1 MISWMDGSMHF
12 WLNLLY
18 IREVTS
24 RIYQFWCWNMQHFID
39 AQVRYSELEGKQV
52 QFGLM
57 KILVLIKNT
66 KKKNDDDN
74 DHRINDGN

>member
-1 MISWMDGSMHF
+1 MK
-12 WLNLLY
+12 
-18 IREVTS
+18 
-24 RIYQFWCWNMQHFID
+24 HFID